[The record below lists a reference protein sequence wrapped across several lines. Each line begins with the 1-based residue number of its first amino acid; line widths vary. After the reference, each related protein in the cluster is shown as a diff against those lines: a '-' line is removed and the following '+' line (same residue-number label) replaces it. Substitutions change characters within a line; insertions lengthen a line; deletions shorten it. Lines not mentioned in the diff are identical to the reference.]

1 MSEPIEISKITII
14 QDEGP
19 NRRAY
24 IGNFTEPFYYGVH
37 GGVKAFYKVE
47 PEVEH
52 PSTLDHIV
60 ASAGG

>member
-1 MSEPIEISKITII
+1 MKEAIEISKITII
-14 QDEGP
+14 QDERP

-24 IGNFTEPFYYGVH
+24 IGNFEEPIIYGVH
-37 GGVKAFYKVE
+37 GGVKNFYKVE
-47 PEVEH
+47 PKEEH